1 MQRSEKIIVG
11 VGIVV
16 EIIAVVLIVAMLSS
30 CRSPQKVVSASK
42 QSVETSINNDVTA
55 SSESRL
61 KELTDRIAQ
70 MFFNEYLNVHI
81 ENIKYDTTKPVDSI
95 SGKHPVVEE
104 TKINVQKE
112 TKAIETDSAHRETE
126 SVSAAEIKDNS
137 RAAAKMS
144 VETKEERKT
153 GLKGWQKA
161 LIDVGGLIIVGFII
175 FIIHK
180 AKKWL

>member
-61 KELTDRIAQ
+61 KELTDQVAQ

-95 SGKHPVVEE
+95 SGKHPVAEE

-112 TKAIETDSAHRETE
+112 TKAAETDSTHRETE
-126 SVSAAEIKDNS
+126 SVSAAETKDNS
-137 RAAAKMS
+137 QAAVKVS
-144 VETKEERKT
+144 VETKEEKQA
-153 GLKGWQKA
+153 GLKGWQKL
-161 LIDVGGLIIVGFII
+161 LIDVGGLAIVGFII
-175 FIIHK
+175 FITYKI
-180 AKKWL
+180 KK